1 MDTGFEGKIPKKKIL
16 FFLKINI
23 DLLPVS
29 MIPSIFTRKKN
40 ITCMLIYKN
49 YNYIAQNKSTQKTI
63 MNMSS
68 KNNLKNDLNSYIPQ
82 LNYMQARI
90 KELI

>member
-1 MDTGFEGKIPKKKIL
+1 
-16 FFLKINI
+16 
-23 DLLPVS
+23 
-29 MIPSIFTRKKN
+29 
-40 ITCMLIYKN
+40 MLIYKN